1 MRILVVTVDP
11 SFAIGAARMHPE
23 AKVLVASPNQ
33 LPSRTV
39 EPFEVAVVDAGS
51 DARNL
56 EVARTLEEDGT
67 VHRAVLIGDADA
79 ATGDRP
85 SLSRPFTLED
95 LVDVL
100 GLTVDRGGRDD
111 RGTGLLGRM
120 LRRWMPDGAEAQG
133 VGEPEGAARVR
144 AWPRM
149 DVDDERDVDADAA
162 FGDAI
167 AAAERARE
175 LLDALPPFG
184 RASEEAVALAV
195 TAGERLEGT
204 RAVVW
209 LEDGDG
215 FRAYLAGEGASLP
228 RMNAGQP
235 VLSAL
240 AEDVSAVL
248 LRPPGP
254 GADLVGVDVQAV
266 VAARLRHA
274 GRFLGAVVVGGRG
287 FGLDDRDGLLDLA
300 RGHAARLALARTVD
314 RLRQ

>member
-1 MRILVVTVDP
+1 MRILVVTADP

-23 AKVLVASPNQ
+23 ARVLVASPNQ
-33 LPSRTV
+33 LPSRAA
-39 EPFEVAVVDAGS
+39 EPFEVAVVDTGS
-51 DARNL
+51 DARNR
-56 EVARTLEEDGT
+56 EVARTLEDDGT
-67 VHRAVLIGDADA
+67 AHRSVLIGDASA
-79 ATGDRP
+79 AAGDRP
-85 SLSRPFTLED
+85 SLSRPFTLDD

-100 GLTVDRGGRDD
+100 GLPTDRGDNDD
-111 RGTGLLGRM
+111 RGAGLLGRM
-120 LRRWMPDGAEAQG
+120 LRRWMPDATETEG
-133 VGEPEGAARVR
+133 VGDPDRAARVR

-149 DVDDERDVDADAA
+149 DVNADRHGEPG
-162 FGDAI
+162 FDDAI
-167 AAAERARE
+167 AAAERVRE
-175 LLDALPPFG
+175 LLDALPPFDT
-184 RASEEAVALAV
+184 AAEEAVALAV

-215 FRAYLAGEGASLP
+215 FRAHLAGEGSLP
-228 RMNAGQP
+228 RVTAGQP

-254 GADLVGVDVQAV
+254 GADLVGADVQAV

-287 FGLDDRDGLLDLA
+287 FGLDDRDDLLEVALQ
-300 RGHAARLALARTVD
+300 HAARLALARTVD